1 MAKRFM
7 IYLRLQPRRED
18 GLKVYTVIN
27 DFSSSMWPDG
37 TIYFSVHKNSVT
49 WKIDIGDLIHEE
61 VRLDKFKTFD
71 DSLMREIINT
81 TLERIKKKGYCIIL
95 TRGLPL
101 QITAEAKAIM
111 EERR

>member
-1 MAKRFM
+1 MSKRFI
-7 IYLRLQPRRED
+7 IYLRLQPKRED

-27 DFSSSMWPDG
+27 DIDSSMWPDG

-49 WKIDIGDLIHEE
+49 WKIEIGDLIREE
-61 VRLDKFKTFD
+61 IRIDKFKTFD
-71 DSLMREIINT
+71 ESLMKEIIDT
-81 TLERIKKKGYCIIL
+81 ALERLKKKGYCIVL

-101 QITAEAKAIM
+101 QIIAEAKSIM